1 MARVVRR
8 IVDASPLILL
18 GKIGRLDLLRVGGPE
33 VVVPGAVLEEVGGY
47 EPDEAAAQEIV
58 LASWIRVAPSAPIP
72 SSIQAWDL
80 GAGET
85 AVLALA
91 LDDRDCEVILDDRD
105 AKRCAQTLE
114 ITARGT
120 LGLVLL
126 AKQLG
131 EVSAARPLVDQ
142 LKHNGLYLTD
152 EVINQALALVGE

>member
-1 MARVVRR
+1 MARLVRR

-33 VVVPGAVLEEVGGY
+33 VVVPEAVLTEVRGH
-47 EPDEAAAQEIV
+47 EPDDAAAKAIV
-58 LASWIRVAPSAPIP
+58 LISWIRVAPPARIP
-72 SSIQAWDL
+72 SSVQSWDL

-91 LDDRDCEVILDDRD
+91 LGDRDCEVILDDRD
-105 AKRCAQTLE
+105 AKRCAQTLG
-114 ITARGT
+114 ISARGT

-131 EVSAARPLVDQ
+131 EVPEARPLVEE
-142 LKHNGLYLTD
+142 LKLRGLYLAD
-152 EVINQALALVGE
+152 PVLNQALALVGE